1 LEIFAAVDI
10 WAGPVFGYADLI
22 DDPQIAQNGTFV
34 EYEHPTEGRVKTP
47 GFAINFSRTP
57 STVARGAPLA
67 GEHSREVLR
76 ELGLDDKRIDDLIAA
91 RIVAQSQ

>member
-1 LEIFAAVDI
+1 
-10 WAGPVFGYADLI
+10 
-22 DDPQIAQNGTFV
+22 V
-34 EYEHPTEGRVKTP
+34 EYDHPTEGRVKTP
-47 GFAINFSRTP
+47 GFAIEFSRTP

-91 RIVAQSQ
+91 QVIAQAQ

>member
-1 LEIFAAVDI
+1 M
-10 WAGPVFGYADLI
+10 
-22 DDPQIAQNGTFV
+22 QNGTFV

-47 GFAINFSRTP
+47 GFAIEFSRTP

-91 RIVAQSQ
+91 QVIAQAQ